1 MHLNDSR
8 AFIEYSYDMDDTYR
22 NIEEYNLDE
31 KRKMQVVLDDMIIDM
46 LSNKKSLIQQYLNFL
61 LQVEN

>member
-1 MHLNDSR
+1 
-8 AFIEYSYDMDDTYR
+8 MDDTYR
-22 NIEEYNLDE
+22 NIEEYNPDE

-46 LSNKKSLIQQYLNFL
+46 LSNKKNLIQQYLNYL

>member
-31 KRKMQVVLDDMIIDM
+31 KRKM
-46 LSNKKSLIQQYLNFL
+46 
-61 LQVEN
+61 